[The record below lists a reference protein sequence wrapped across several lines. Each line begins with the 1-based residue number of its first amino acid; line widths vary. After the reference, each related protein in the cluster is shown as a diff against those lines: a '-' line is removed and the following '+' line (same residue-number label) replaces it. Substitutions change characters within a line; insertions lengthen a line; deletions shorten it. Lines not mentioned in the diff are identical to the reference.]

1 MLEELLSTIF
11 QTKNILE
18 NLVKV
23 AVVKTYKPETHT
35 AVVQFKDH
43 DEILSKELPVLTPFT
58 QDNKAYFPL
67 AENQKV
73 IVLFLPV
80 GENTD
85 GFIIGTLFDKDNP
98 PPVKD
103 RNKFHIKFEDGT
115 SFEYDKQ
122 NSKLTINV
130 NKDTEININNEL
142 KLTSKTKT
150 EEFQQGSLKMT
161 TWQIEGDITLN
172 GNLLVMGNIT
182 STGTTTAQSGLMTN
196 PAGLK
201 LMVDETITIF
211 NTHTH
216 TGDSGGTTSQPNEQ
230 ITGG

>member
-1 MLEELLSTIF
+1 MLEELLSVIF

-43 DEILSKELPVLTPFT
+43 DEILSKELPILTPFT
-58 QDNKAYFPL
+58 QNNKAYFPL

-73 IVLFLPV
+73 IVLFLPT

-115 SFEYDKQ
+115 TIEYDK
-122 NSKLTINV
+122 NTHKLKAVV
-130 NKDTEININNEL
+130 N
-142 KLTSKTKT
+142 
-150 EEFQQGSLKMT
+150 
-161 TWQIEGDITLN
+161 GDIEITANNTNITTVTTHNGDVMIN
-172 GNLLVMGNIT
+172 GNLFVNGNIT
-182 STGTTTAQSGLMTN
+182 ASQNIADLGGVKGTLATLRDTYNS
-196 PAGLK
+196 
-201 LMVDETITIF
+201 
-211 NTHTH
+211 HTH
-216 TGDSGGTTSQPNEQ
+216 PGDSGGDTGTPNQ
-230 ITGG
+230 TIGA

>member
-1 MLEELLSTIF
+1 MLEELLGVIF

-43 DEILSKELPVLTPFT
+43 DEILSKELPILTPFT
-58 QDNKAYFPL
+58 QNNKVYFPL
-67 AENQKV
+67 TENQKV
-73 IVLFLPV
+73 IVLFLPT

-115 SFEYDKQ
+115 TIEYDK
-122 NSKLTINV
+122 NTHKLKAVV
-130 NKDTEININNEL
+130 N
-142 KLTSKTKT
+142 
-150 EEFQQGSLKMT
+150 
-161 TWQIEGDITLN
+161 GDIEITANNTNITTVTTHNGDVMIN
-172 GNLLVMGNIT
+172 GNLFVNGNIT
-182 STGTTTAQSGLMTN
+182 ASQNIADFGGSKGSLAALRDVYNS
-196 PAGLK
+196 
-201 LMVDETITIF
+201 
-211 NTHTH
+211 HTH
-216 TGDSGGTTSQPNEQ
+216 PGDSGGDTGTPNQ
-230 ITGG
+230 TVGV

>member
-1 MLEELLSTIF
+1 MITMLDEILKTIF
-11 QTKNILE
+11 QTRNTLE

-43 DEILSKELPVLTPFT
+43 DEILSKELPILTPFT
-58 QDNKAYFPL
+58 QNNKAYFPL
-67 AENQKV
+67 TENQKV

-115 SFEYDKQ
+115 TIEYDK
-122 NSKLTINV
+122 SSHKLKAVV
-130 NKDTEININNEL
+130 N
-142 KLTSKTKT
+142 
-150 EEFQQGSLKMT
+150 
-161 TWQIEGDITLN
+161 GDIEITANNTTITTITTHNGNITIN
-172 GNLLVMGNIT
+172 GNLFVNGNIT
-182 STGTTTAQSGLMTN
+182 ASQNIADLGGTKGSLAALRDVYNS
-196 PAGLK
+196 
-201 LMVDETITIF
+201 
-211 NTHTH
+211 HTH
-216 TGDSGGTTSQPNEQ
+216 PGDSGGDTGTPNQ
-230 ITGG
+230 TVGA

>member
-1 MLEELLSTIF
+1 MLEDLLGTIF

-43 DEILSKELPVLTPFT
+43 DEILSKELPILTPFT
-58 QDNKAYFPL
+58 QNNKAYFPL

-73 IVLFLPV
+73 IVLFLPT

-115 SFEYDKQ
+115 TIEYDK
-122 NSKLTINV
+122 NTHKLKAVV
-130 NKDTEININNEL
+130 N
-142 KLTSKTKT
+142 
-150 EEFQQGSLKMT
+150 
-161 TWQIEGDITLN
+161 GDIEITANNTNITTVTTHN
-172 GNLLVMGNIT
+172 GDVVVNGGLIVKGNIT
-182 STGTTTAQSGLMTN
+182 ASGQISDLGGAKGSLSELRDIYN
-196 PAGLK
+196 S
-201 LMVDETITIF
+201 
-211 NTHTH
+211 HTH
-216 TGDSGGTTSQPNEQ
+216 PGDSGGDTGTPNQ
-230 ITGG
+230 TVGV